1 VSNQVFINGKVF
13 TADTKE
19 PFEEC
24 FVVEDGVISWIGK
37 QEDLPETGY
46 PVTDLG
52 GKRVIPGLVDS
63 HMHPVILADCA
74 AKISCLPPKVHSI
87 EELTEVIREKSSDRK
102 PNQWIQG
109 WGYDEEKFAEH
120 RSPNRWDLD
129 KATTEY
135 PVELLRSCSHIRSVN
150 SKALALAGITKDT
163 PDPPGGEIDRDE
175 NGEPTGILKEN
186 ARHLV
191 GEILPEKSKEQVIES
206 LVSLGELLLSQG
218 IVAVT
223 DMGNL
228 DSVDYFEYY
237 EEAAKR
243 GFKQDVAMYYIWDLI
258 RKNPEF
264 KWSEEI
270 AEPKR
275 QIRKAGIKLIG
286 DGSVGGRTA
295 WMDRPYLGSDTEYG
309 ISVCSDEEVESAI
322 AFCKKNHCQLSVH
335 TMGKRAIDRMTEI
348 ACREGQW
355 LSDKP
360 SIRLEHITDPSEQAI
375 DRAAR
380 ENIAFSTQSIFM
392 YAEIESYRNNLGM
405 EWIKETYPIKRL
417 LARGVKVALS
427 TDAPATSW
435 AEPSNPFPNI
445 KCAVTRTAYDGTDC
459 GRENCIDVETALR
472 MYTKE
477 GAEIAGFR
485 NLGQLTA
492 GYRASFAVI
501 SEDIFT
507 IDPQRIDEIVVEKT
521 YLDGDC
527 VYDKMKKQ

>member
-1 VSNQVFINGKVF
+1 MRNRVFINGKVF
-13 TADTKE
+13 TADTQV
-19 PFEEC
+19 PFAEC
-24 FVVEDGVISWIGK
+24 FVVENGKITWIGK
-37 QEDLPETGY
+37 EKDLPETGY
-46 PVTDLG
+46 PVVDLA
-52 GKRVIPGLVDS
+52 GKRVIPGFVDS

-74 AKISCLPPKVHSI
+74 AKISCLPPRIHSI
-87 EELTEVIREKSSDRK
+87 EELEEAIREESKNK
-102 PNQWIQG
+102 EPGQWIQG

-129 KATTEY
+129 KAATEY

-150 SKALALAGITKDT
+150 SKALELAGITKDT
-163 PDPPGGEIDRDE
+163 PDPQGGEIDRDE
-175 NGEPTGILKEN
+175 KGEPTGILKEN

-191 GEILPEKSKEQVIES
+191 GTVLPEKSKEQVIES
-206 LVSLGELLLSQG
+206 LVSLSQLLLSQG

-228 DSVDYFEYY
+228 DSADYFDYY
-237 EEAAKR
+237 EEAAQR

-264 KWSEEI
+264 EWSREL
-270 AEPKR
+270 ADADR
-275 QIRKAGIKLIG
+275 QIHRNGIKLIA

-295 WMDRPYLGSDTEYG
+295 WMDRPYLNSDEEYG

-322 AFCKKNHCQLSVH
+322 AFCRKNHCQLSVH
-335 TMGKRAIDRMTEI
+335 TMGRRAIDRIIEI
-348 ACREGQW
+348 ACREKPW

-360 SIRLEHITDPSEQAI
+360 SMRLEHITDPSEQAI
-375 DRAAR
+375 ERAVK

-405 EWIKETYPIKRL
+405 EWIKKIYPIKHL
-417 LARGVKVALS
+417 LDCGVKVALS

-459 GRENCIDVETALR
+459 GMENCIDVETAIR

-477 GAEIAGFR
+477 GAEIAGFKS
-485 NLGQLTA
+485 LGQLKE
-492 GYRASFAVI
+492 GYRASFVVL
-501 SEDIFT
+501 SEDIFAVDT
-507 IDPQRIDEIVVEKT
+507 SRIDEIVVEKT
-521 YLDGDC
+521 FIDGDC
-527 VYDKMKKQ
+527 VFQRV